1 MNSIEN
7 DFGLPKISEDLDKE
21 EFDYRNK
28 YRNIYLRI
36 IIRCQNMT
44 EEELSG
50 YNEKH
55 HILPKC
61 LGGGNEKENL
71 VLMPV
76 RYHIIAHMVLARAYQ
91 INKLWYA
98 VHSMLSLGNSQ
109 RKIIKEKYFSTKKL
123 AKLREEI
130 IINISGIHNPNYG
143 IIRSEEF
150 KEKIRKANI
159 GKKASKE
166 TKIKMSLSRS
176 GSNNWLYNKPFPEEA
191 KRKLS
196 EKMKGRKLTEEQRKL
211 WSEVKLGK
219 KNANYGK
226 HLSNEHK
233 QILSDK
239 TKEAWK
245 RGDFEKYKD
254 KLNQKR
260 GKSWCAK
267 KVVGP
272 DGTIYDCLLDAVEVS
287 GIPNSTLRGWM
298 KKGPEG
304 KNGWHYLNPIDS
316 LKLKD
321 KKELLNKN
329 KSQSD

>member
-1 MNSIEN
+1 MNNIEN

-28 YRNIYLRI
+28 YRNLYIRLI
-36 IIRCQNMT
+36 IKCRNMT

-50 YNEKH
+50 FNEKH
-55 HILPKC
+55 HILPRC
-61 LGGGNEKENL
+61 LGGNNKKENL

-76 RYHIIAHMVLARAYQ
+76 KYHIMAHMILSKVFPNNYKIGYALYCIMTCSNESLKRRESLEKDFSLRTVAAAREA
-91 INKLWYA
+91 
-98 VHSMLSLGNSQ
+98 G
-109 RKIIKEKYFSTKKL
+109 
-123 AKLREEI
+123 LR
-130 IINISGIHNPNYG
+130 S
-143 IIRSEEF
+143 IRS
-150 KEKIRKANI
+150 KESREHRSKIQT
-159 GKKASKE
+159 GK
-166 TKIKMSLSRS
+166 
-176 GSNNWLYNKPFPEEA
+176 NN
-191 KRKLS
+191 S
-196 EKMKGRKLTEEQRKL
+196 
-211 WSEVKLGK
+211 
-219 KNANYGK
+219 NYGK
-226 HLSNEHK
+226 HWDQGHK
-233 QILSDK
+233 KTLSDK

-254 KLNQKR
+254 RLNQKR

-272 DGTIYDCLLDAVEVS
+272 DGTIYDCLLDAVKAS